1 MLYKLFDIFY
11 SFYKS
16 YESWWNNHYYVTVV
30 WESHAAVFWRT
41 KHLPHDSRHIQK
53 TSIFVF
59 KFLLLS
65 LLPPLCLQY
74 RVESMMLR
82 IAKPMN
88 YIPVTPSVQQR
99 SQMRAPQFVPLIM
112 EPESRFYSN
121 SVLVLDFQSLYPSI
135 VIAYNYCFSTC
146 LGHVENL
153 GK

>member
-1 MLYKLFDIFY
+1 MQPY
-11 SFYKS
+11 SEEQNISLMTIPK
-16 YESWWNNHYYVTVV
+16 N
-30 WESHAAVFWRT
+30 
-41 KHLPHDSRHIQK
+41 
-53 TSIFVF
+53 SIF
-59 KFLLLS
+59 KLFLLLF
-65 LLPPLCLQY
+65 LPPPLCPQY

-88 YIPVTPSVQQR
+88 YIPVTPNVQQR
-99 SQMRAPQFVPLIM
+99 SQMRAPQCVPLIM

>member
-1 MLYKLFDIFY
+1 MQPY
-11 SFYKS
+11 SEEQNISQIIIPK
-16 YESWWNNHYYVTVV
+16 NN
-30 WESHAAVFWRT
+30 
-41 KHLPHDSRHIQK
+41 
-53 TSIFVF
+53 VF
-59 KFLLLS
+59 KLFLLLF
-65 LLPPLCLQY
+65 LLPLLCPQY

-88 YIPVTPSVQQR
+88 YIPVTPNVQQR
-99 SQMRAPQFVPLIM
+99 SQMRAPQCVPLIM